1 MTSSSAATSRRQFS
15 MVKQRGGVSRMM
27 LLCLPVMATSTCRV
41 FIPNMISEASS
52 ALATWSLLVV
62 SCHYYYDCW
71 SPPCPPCPPQSR
83 DSGRGRSRARRPHT
97 GTWWWGYHDM
107 EAAQRAAGGSSPVPQ
122 VEEGAPELLPNHV
135 RRAHHLLTFDHLQN
149 LHS

>member
-1 MTSSSAATSRRQFS
+1 

-52 ALATWSLLVV
+52 ALATCLLPVISRHYYHHYRHLALLVLHNLETLDEAAAAHV
-62 SCHYYYDCW
+62 ADTREPACGDI
-71 SPPCPPCPPQSR
+71 
-83 DSGRGRSRARRPHT
+83 
-97 GTWWWGYHDM
+97 
-107 EAAQRAAGGSSPVPQ
+107 EAAQETAGSGSPVPQ
-122 VEEGAPELLPNHV
+122 VEEGPPQLLSDHV

>member
-1 MTSSSAATSRRQFS
+1 MLDIIDNVDIDHEDIIDIIVAMTSSSAATSRRQFS
-15 MVKQRGGVSRMM
+15 MVKHRGGVSRMM

-62 SCHYYYDCW
+62 SCHHYYDCW

-97 GTWWWGYHDM
+97 GTWWWKYRVVLQKVPS
-107 EAAQRAAGGSSPVPQ
+107 EGS
-122 VEEGAPELLPNHV
+122 
-135 RRAHHLLTFDHLQN
+135 
-149 LHS
+149 

>member
-1 MTSSSAATSRRQFS
+1 MTIASRTQFHIKCLKCESGSSRFQPGEGPSR
-15 MVKQRGGVSRMM
+15 G
-27 LLCLPVMATSTCRV
+27 LLRDYEPSDGLFWST
-41 FIPNMISEASS
+41 N
-52 ALATWSLLVV
+52 T
-62 SCHYYYDCW
+62 
-71 SPPCPPCPPQSR
+71 
-83 DSGRGRSRARRPHT
+83 
-97 GTWWWGYHDM
+97 